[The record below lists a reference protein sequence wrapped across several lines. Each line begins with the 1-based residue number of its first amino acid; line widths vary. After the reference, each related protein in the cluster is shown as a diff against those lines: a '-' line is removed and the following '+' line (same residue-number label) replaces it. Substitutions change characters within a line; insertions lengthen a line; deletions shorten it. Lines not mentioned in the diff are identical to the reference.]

1 MLPTATNLEPQIAC
15 HTTTK
20 NQNLSAIS
28 KRKKQSKNFPRAQTR
43 IQAGYRSDGSRQTAQ
58 KK

>member
-1 MLPTATNLEPQIAC
+1 MLPTATNPEPEIAC

-20 NQNLSAIS
+20 DRIFSAIS
-28 KRKKQSKNFPRAQTR
+28 KRKKRSKYFPRAQTR
-43 IQAGYRSDGSRQTAQ
+43 IQAGNRSDGSRQAAQ